1 MRSGEYVLKVLWSG
15 TAVPR
20 FPLVGTVYR
29 STAVTSSASS
39 QAATAAAAAAAQQQQ
54 QQQQQVGWI

>member
-39 QAATAAAAAAAQQQQ
+39 SQALTAAAAAAQQQQ
-54 QQQQQVGWI
+54 QQVRWI